1 MTAMALSTELAAWI
15 NIAPYHWSAIGTA
28 LFCGAVI
35 GCERQIRGKPVGI
48 RTSALIT
55 VGTYLFLASALLLQG
70 ETSDPTR
77 VLGQVVTGIGF
88 LGAGVMLSKHGAVIG
103 VTSAAAIWI
112 LAALGVLISMGHLLP
127 AIKLSLLVV
136 MILCGVEFIE
146 NRLRMLTRGVHQK
159 IDQSLG
165 RSGRTK
171 L

>member
-1 MTAMALSTELAAWI
+1 MELQADLFALV
-15 NIAPYHWSAIGTA
+15 NIDPFSWPAIGTA
-28 LFCGAVI
+28 LFCGGVI

-70 ETSDPTR
+70 EASDPTR

-103 VTSAAAIWI
+103 VTSAAAIWM
-112 LAALGVLISMGHLLP
+112 LAALGVLISMGHLFP

-136 MILCGVEFIE
+136 MILCGVEFLE
-146 NRLRMLTRGVHQK
+146 NRLRVLTLGVHQK

>member
-1 MTAMALSTELAAWI
+1 MSWIDFEEAMVALIDITPFSWA
-15 NIAPYHWSAIGTA
+15 AIGTA

-35 GCERQIRGKPVGI
+35 GCERQVRGKPVGI

-55 VGTYLFLASALLLQG
+55 VGTYLFLACAFLLQG

-77 VLGQVVTGIGF
+77 VVGQVITGIGF

-112 LAALGVLISMGHLLP
+112 LAALGVLVSMGYLLP

-136 MILCGVEFIE
+136 MILCGVEFLE
-146 NRLRMLTRGVHQK
+146 NRLRVLTQGVHQK
-159 IDQSLG
+159 IDETLG
-165 RSGRTK
+165 RSGRTR